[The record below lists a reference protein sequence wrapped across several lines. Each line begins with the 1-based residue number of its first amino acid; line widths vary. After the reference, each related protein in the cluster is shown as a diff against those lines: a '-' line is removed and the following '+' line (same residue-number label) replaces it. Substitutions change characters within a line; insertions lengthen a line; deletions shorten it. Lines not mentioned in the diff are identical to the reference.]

1 MLFKFAARIILQT
14 HKTLY
19 TILMSLNF
27 LRDRSIML
35 LRLSLGIVFVWMG
48 VLKLFNASPVEEILI
63 KAIPGLGESQLL
75 LFVAAFLEILIG
87 AAFLSN
93 KYVKFSAII
102 MSVHLLVLTLAV
114 LFTQGF
120 APRFPVLSLAGEHAL
135 KNLVFI
141 AAGLLLIAQKEEK
154 DHALEINE
162 KKHHSDPEVS

>member
-1 MLFKFAARIILQT
+1 MVLRIA
-14 HKTLY
+14 
-19 TILMSLNF
+19 
-27 LRDRSIML
+27 
-35 LRLSLGIVFVWMG
+35 LGIVFVWMG
-48 VLKLFNASPVEEILI
+48 VLKLFNASPVEDILI

-93 KYVKFSAII
+93 KFVKFAAIV
-102 MSVHLLVLTLAV
+102 MSVHLSILTLAI

-141 AAGLLLIAQKEEK
+141 AAGLLLVTEK
-154 DHALEINE
+154 VEKYHVHEPNE
-162 KKHHSDPEVS
+162 KKHHSDTEVS